1 MQRGRSHL
9 VHISCVYFWH
19 TLQRLRFENSTIDG
33 QWLIWSYRTSS
44 GALFLWT
51 ARFFAYFC
59 WGSSSD
65 TSTGS
70 PDGRL
75 PLRFFVSTLSPTFSE
90 SQATNTYFANW
101 RGEGQKITP
110 IFSGSSKMF
119 TVALVQNPALHD
131 TWGQNPEENPSVPLH
146 RIMINFIQ
154 RHEHIK
160 ISTTH
165 RFVVLTDK
173 IWAVYSIIFLA
184 FLSHLVT
191 SVTGIKKYPCISE
204 RGQTSEYDM
213 VL

>member
-51 ARFFAYFC
+51 ARFFCMLLLGLFIRHFN
-59 WGSSSD
+59 WVTRWPP
-65 TSTGS
+65 TST
-70 PDGRL
+70 
-75 PLRFFVSTLSPTFSE
+75 FFRVYAFPIIFGITGN
-90 SQATNTYFANW
+90 QYFANW
-101 RGEGQKITP
+101 RAEGQKITP
-110 IFSGSSKMF
+110 NFSGSSKMF

-131 TWGQNPEENPSVPLH
+131 TWVQNPEENQSVPLH